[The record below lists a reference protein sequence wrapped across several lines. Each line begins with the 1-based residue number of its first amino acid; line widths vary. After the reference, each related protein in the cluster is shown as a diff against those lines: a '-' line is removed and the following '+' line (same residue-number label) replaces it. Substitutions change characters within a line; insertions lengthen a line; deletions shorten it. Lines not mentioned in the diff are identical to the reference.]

1 MAENKTRL
9 SKRENLIQALK
20 FTLFSISAG
29 AIQFVT
35 FTILTEIPTR
45 FFDVTLSYWVC
56 YLPALIL
63 SVVYNFTIN
72 RKFTFKS
79 ANNVPVAMLKVIGYY
94 AVFTPLSAWLGNVAS
109 ERFATD
115 DKDAFLYWALPYI
128 IEIITM
134 IVNFITEF
142 LFDRFV
148 VFGNSINT
156 NELAQKET
164 DDK

>member
-1 MAENKTRL
+1 
-9 SKRENLIQALK
+9 
-20 FTLFSISAG
+20 
-29 AIQFVT
+29 
-35 FTILTEIPTR
+35 
-45 FFDVTLSYWVC
+45 
-56 YLPALIL
+56 
-63 SVVYNFTIN
+63 
-72 RKFTFKS
+72 
-79 ANNVPVAMLKVIGYY
+79 MLKVIGYY

-156 NELAQKET
+156 NELAQKKLTINRT
-164 DDK
+164 DIIIKQGTVIYTVPCFFCFICTIIF